1 VEHVLGCIRFW
12 RKNSAPAKSWGVF
25 NCWRAATD
33 LASLSR
39 HLVRRRAFPADYE
52 TLAYNRFMERKVFW
66 MVFMALGLVADF
78 LLPLWWGIAATIP
91 IVFIAWWVA
100 YRSDWF

>member
-1 VEHVLGCIRFW
+1 MGGTCREGIWIAAFRGGEFAF
-12 RKNSAPAKSWGVF
+12 SA
-25 NCWRAATD
+25 
-33 LASLSR
+33 R
-39 HLVRRRAFPADYE
+39 HEP
-52 TLAYNRFMERKVFW
+52 LAYNRFMERKVFW